1 MPLPKL
7 KDITW
12 VTTDCYGTLIDWEKG
27 ILESFH
33 REAKRD
39 GFSFEEEPFMNRF
52 FEVQAEI
59 IRGSYELYAE
69 VLRRAAVKAAKEI
82 GWELEPSRAQ
92 FLPDSVPQWAPFR
105 EANAAMD
112 RLRKRYEVGIVSNI
126 DDKLLGVSRRHLRTE
141 LDLVVTAQQVRSYK
155 PDPAHFKECARRIGG
170 KKGWLHIASGYETD
184 VAPALKMNV
193 PVIWV
198 NRSGEKLEG
207 RKAPS
212 ATVKN
217 LRDAAKRLGAGAEAL
232 PGDPADRAMVARA
245 HERFA
250 AERRRAKHQARAHG
264 REGALPNLIIIGGL
278 KCGTTS
284 LHHYLN
290 LHPEIAMSRPKELNF
305 FVSELNWPLGR
316 DWYAGHFDP
325 SARIRGESS
334 PHYTNRPSFN
344 GVPGRMRE
352 LLGSDVRLVYVV
364 RDPIDR
370 MLSHYLH
377 NVGGGYE
384 DRSLADALSDPESSL
399 RRPQPLLLPG
409 GPLPRGVRGR
419 EGSDRRPR
427 GAEGRR
433 DRARCAAS
441 SSSLAWTRISLRSS
455 SSASGRPAWR
465 RPAAGSASWTGRSG
479 SPACER

>member
-1 MPLPKL
+1 L
-7 KDITW
+7 
-12 VTTDCYGTLIDWEKG
+12 
-27 ILESFH
+27 
-33 REAKRD
+33 
-39 GFSFEEEPFMNRF
+39 
-52 FEVQAEI
+52 
-59 IRGSYELYAE
+59 
-69 VLRRAAVKAAKEI
+69 
-82 GWELEPSRAQ
+82 
-92 FLPDSVPQWAPFR
+92 AP
-105 EANAAMD
+105 
-112 RLRKRYEVGIVSNI
+112 
-126 DDKLLGVSRRHLRTE
+126 
-141 LDLVVTAQQVRSYK
+141 
-155 PDPAHFKECARRIGG
+155 
-170 KKGWLHIASGYETD
+170 
-184 VAPALKMNV
+184 
-193 PVIWV
+193 
-198 NRSGEKLEG
+198 
-207 RKAPS
+207 
-212 ATVKN
+212 
-217 LRDAAKRLGAGAEAL
+217 GAEAL

-384 DRSLADALSDPESSL
+384 DRSLVDALSDPESSYVARSRYFFQVEPYLEEFGDDRVQIVGREELKADRPGTMRRTFEFLGVDPNFTSEQFEREWETGVAKTGSRFRLMDRAVRLPGLRAIDRNFDRLPESLRWLAERVVHDPDRGEVAKPEVPDSL
-399 RRPQPLLLPG
+399 RRHLVELF
-409 GPLPRGVRGR
+409 
-419 EGSDRRPR
+419 
-427 GAEGRR
+427 R
-433 DRARCAAS
+433 DDTAKLER
-441 SSSLAWTRISLRSS
+441 LA
-455 SSASGRPAWR
+455 
-465 RPAAGSASWTGRSG
+465 GRSFCWL
-479 SPACER
+479 A

>member
-1 MPLPKL
+1 
-7 KDITW
+7 
-12 VTTDCYGTLIDWEKG
+12 
-27 ILESFH
+27 
-33 REAKRD
+33 
-39 GFSFEEEPFMNRF
+39 
-52 FEVQAEI
+52 
-59 IRGSYELYAE
+59 
-69 VLRRAAVKAAKEI
+69 
-82 GWELEPSRAQ
+82 
-92 FLPDSVPQWAPFR
+92 
-105 EANAAMD
+105 
-112 RLRKRYEVGIVSNI
+112 
-126 DDKLLGVSRRHLRTE
+126 
-141 LDLVVTAQQVRSYK
+141 
-155 PDPAHFKECARRIGG
+155 
-170 KKGWLHIASGYETD
+170 
-184 VAPALKMNV
+184 
-193 PVIWV
+193 
-198 NRSGEKLEG
+198 
-207 RKAPS
+207 
-212 ATVKN
+212 
-217 LRDAAKRLGAGAEAL
+217 
-232 PGDPADRAMVARA
+232 MVARA

-384 DRSLADALSDPESSL
+384 DRSLADALSDPESSYVARSRYFFQVDPYLEEFGAERVQIVGREELKADRPGTMRRTFEFLGVDPNFTSEQFEREWETGVAKTGSRFRLMDRAVRLPGLRAIDRNFDRLPESLRWLAERVVHDPDRGEVAKPEVPDSL
-399 RRPQPLLLPG
+399 RRHLVELF
-409 GPLPRGVRGR
+409 
-419 EGSDRRPR
+419 
-427 GAEGRR
+427 R
-433 DRARCAAS
+433 DDTADLER
-441 SSSLAWTRISLRSS
+441 LA
-455 SSASGRPAWR
+455 
-465 RPAAGSASWTGRSG
+465 GRSFG
-479 SPACER
+479 WLA

>member
-1 MPLPKL
+1 
-7 KDITW
+7 
-12 VTTDCYGTLIDWEKG
+12 
-27 ILESFH
+27 
-33 REAKRD
+33 
-39 GFSFEEEPFMNRF
+39 
-52 FEVQAEI
+52 
-59 IRGSYELYAE
+59 
-69 VLRRAAVKAAKEI
+69 
-82 GWELEPSRAQ
+82 
-92 FLPDSVPQWAPFR
+92 
-105 EANAAMD
+105 
-112 RLRKRYEVGIVSNI
+112 
-126 DDKLLGVSRRHLRTE
+126 
-141 LDLVVTAQQVRSYK
+141 
-155 PDPAHFKECARRIGG
+155 
-170 KKGWLHIASGYETD
+170 
-184 VAPALKMNV
+184 
-193 PVIWV
+193 
-198 NRSGEKLEG
+198 
-207 RKAPS
+207 
-212 ATVKN
+212 
-217 LRDAAKRLGAGAEAL
+217 
-232 PGDPADRAMVARA
+232 MVARA

-384 DRSLADALSDPESSL
+384 DRSLADALSDPESSYVARSRYFFQVDPYLEEFGAERVHIVGREELKADRPGTMRRTFDFLGVDPNFTSEQFEREWETGVAKTGSRFRLMDRAVRLPGLRAIDRNFDRLPESLRWLAERVVHDPDRGEVAKPEVPDSL
-399 RRPQPLLLPG
+399 RRHLVELF
-409 GPLPRGVRGR
+409 
-419 EGSDRRPR
+419 
-427 GAEGRR
+427 R
-433 DRARCAAS
+433 DDTADLER
-441 SSSLAWTRISLRSS
+441 LA
-455 SSASGRPAWR
+455 
-465 RPAAGSASWTGRSG
+465 GRSFG
-479 SPACER
+479 WLA